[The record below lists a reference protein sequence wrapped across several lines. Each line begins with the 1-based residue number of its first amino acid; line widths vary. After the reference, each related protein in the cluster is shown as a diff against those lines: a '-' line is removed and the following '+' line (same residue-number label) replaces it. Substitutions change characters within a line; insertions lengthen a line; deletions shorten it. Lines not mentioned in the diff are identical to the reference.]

1 MMSLLTMRRIIPPK
15 YTMVDTIV
23 IIICFLIGK
32 LIVTMFNSPKE
43 IDNETNN
50 DSTSVNTAE
59 PRCL

>member
-1 MMSLLTMRRIIPPK
+1 
-15 YTMVDTIV
+15 MVSHSTYSVPIEN
-23 IIICFLIGK
+23 K
-32 LIVTMFNSPKE
+32 TMFNSPKE